1 MLRSCLSAFVLLAVA
16 AAVMAEDRT
25 EPISGPTFQ
34 SVDRNGDHRI
44 SRTEAGTYKSLID
57 RFAYL
62 DTDGDGFISESEFA
76 AAHATLKSGT

>member
-1 MLRSCLSAFVLLAVA
+1 
-16 AAVMAEDRT
+16 
-25 EPISGPTFQ
+25 
-34 SVDRNGDHRI
+34 VDRNGDHRI